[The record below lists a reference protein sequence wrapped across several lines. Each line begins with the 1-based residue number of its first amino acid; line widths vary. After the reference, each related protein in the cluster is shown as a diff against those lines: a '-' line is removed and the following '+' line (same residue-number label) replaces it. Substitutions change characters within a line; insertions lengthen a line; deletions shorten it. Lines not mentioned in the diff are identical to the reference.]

1 MYKKLILITLVLFAL
16 ASVSFAQVRPVEKST
31 PTPTTTTVKTAPN
44 SFVAKYEGGM
54 FGYSRKEE
62 GTLKFDDESKRLV
75 FFGKDGKEKFA
86 IPYES
91 MVVIYPSERKV
102 QSGTGRA
109 IGAVPILGA
118 GLGGSLLKKK
128 KHYLAIQF
136 DDVDVNAQGTTN
148 FLLDTGELLDS
159 VVQTIGAKADLTKR
173 GDAYYRPRETP
184 KPIL

>member
-1 MYKKLILITLVLFAL
+1 MNRKLILLALVLFAL
-16 ASVSFAQVRPVEKST
+16 AAASFAQVRPVEKST
-31 PTPTTTTVKTAPN
+31 NTTQKTLPG
-44 SFVAKYEGGM
+44 SIEAKYEGGM

-62 GTLKFDDESKRLV
+62 GTLKFDDDAKRLV

-91 MVVIYPSERKV
+91 IVVIYPSERKV

-109 IGAVPILGA
+109 IGAVPIFGA
-118 GLGGSLLKKK
+118 GLGGSLLRKK

-136 DDVDVNAQGTTN
+136 DDQDVNAQGTTN

-159 VVQTIGAKADLTKR
+159 VIRAIGEKAELTKR
-173 GDAYYRPRETP
+173 GDAFYRPRETP

>member
-1 MYKKLILITLVLFAL
+1 MNKKLILLALALFAFT
-16 ASVSFAQVRPVEKST
+16 ASAARAQVRPVEKPT
-31 PTPTTTTVKTAPN
+31 PPTTTTVKTAPA
-44 SFVAKYEGGM
+44 SFEAKYEGGM
-54 FGYSRKEE
+54 FGYSRKEK
-62 GTLKFDDESKRLV
+62 GTLKFDDDGERLV

-91 MVVIYPSERKV
+91 IVVIYPSERKV
-102 QSGTGRA
+102 QSGTGKA
-109 IGAVPILGA
+109 IGAIPVLGA

-136 DDVDVNAQGTTN
+136 DDQDVNAQGTTN
-148 FLLDTGELLDS
+148 FLIDTGELLDS
-159 VVQTIGAKADLTKR
+159 VIQTIGVKAELTKR